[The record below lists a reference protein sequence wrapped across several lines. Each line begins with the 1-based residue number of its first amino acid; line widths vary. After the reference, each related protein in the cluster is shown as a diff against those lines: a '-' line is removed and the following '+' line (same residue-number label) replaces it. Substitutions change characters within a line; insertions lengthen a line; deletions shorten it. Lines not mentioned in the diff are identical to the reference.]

1 MPKQDTRE
9 RIMEAALELFARYGF
24 KKTTVDDIARE
35 SGVGKGTVYLY
46 FSSKE
51 EIALEV
57 MRDQNRQ
64 IHDKLR
70 ALASSKAD
78 PENKLSS
85 MLVLRVME
93 RFDRIQNYV
102 DSINDFM
109 GRARGP
115 YEALRKRVER
125 EEAEIFAEVL
135 IEGKLRGTMEI
146 EEPFSAAEAMIA
158 ATNGLMP
165 TMLSRNELANRAEV
179 ERLARRVARL
189 LLFGVMARQ
198 AS

>member
-9 RIMEAALELFARYGF
+9 RIMEASLELFARYGF

-70 ALASSKAD
+70 GLASGKGD
-78 PENKLSS
+78 PLGKLSS

-102 DSINDFM
+102 DSIDDFM
-109 GRARGP
+109 GRARGA
-115 YEALRKRVER
+115 YEALRKRVET

-135 IEGKLRGTMEI
+135 IEGKLRGAMEV
-146 EEPFSAAEAMIA
+146 EEPFQAAEAMIA

-165 TMLSRNELANRAEV
+165 TVLSRKDLANRGEV
-179 ERLARRVARL
+179 ERLAKRVARL
-189 LLFGVMARQ
+189 LLYGVAAKQ
-198 AS
+198 SS